1 MYIQLIIDHSQ
12 WKQTIL
18 FLEPLVVRKFLWL
31 FDVLPKLHSVYDFD
45 EYVKL
50 TIAKFEYMFC
60 YMTISGELKCEWWG
74 IAYYEV

>member
-18 FLEPLVVRKFLWL
+18 FFGATGCQESFCDSSMYCQS
-31 FDVLPKLHSVYDFD
+31 FTDVYDFD

-50 TIAKFEYMFC
+50 IIAKFEYIFC
-60 YMTISGELKCEWWG
+60 CMTISDELKCE
-74 IAYYEV
+74 